1 MEDFKIDFSYTEIV
15 YMIKILKHIQ
25 KNKLNRKIDISR
37 ALNTNKSNSCLKKII
52 NTLETEKCI
61 SYNIIGR
68 EHFMIIDEKQLRW
81 SIEHQ
86 ENLKEFAY
94 FFKHEVSL

>member
-1 MEDFKIDFSYTEIV
+1 MEDFKDDFSYTEIV

-25 KNKLNRKIDISR
+25 SNNLNRKIDIAR
-37 ALNTNKSNSCLKKII
+37 ALNTNKSNSCLSKII
-52 NTLETEKCI
+52 KTLEIEECI

-86 ENLKEFAY
+86 KNLKEFKY
-94 FFKHEVSL
+94 FFKREVKI